1 MARQAVDAPPARP
14 PRYSLL
20 IAAPTVEDGARWQA
34 GVSFAPEGCGNGG
47 RVAVDCIGGTD
58 GLDPA
63 ENPDWVTGDA
73 YAVWAADQCSTFGLR
88 ARDYAGR
95 ARRQLEATQSFQ
107 IAEELW
113 SGSLVGEPI
122 LLGSGVVNENRP
134 LNSVDSDRVTTSA
147 ETPVEALALVV
158 GALGRCGQGR
168 QGMIHVTPQVLQHLI
183 FESAVYRDGGLW
195 YSAMGHLIVADDGY
209 DGSGPGGEPAGSSQ
223 FIYGTSMMGVR
234 LGEVQ
239 MVPRLDETGPDGEQI
254 GWDAA
259 VDPATNLVTVI
270 AQRLAL
276 VQWDRCCHIAAQVD
290 VPVPA
295 IGGAS

>member
-20 IAAPTVEDGARWQA
+20 IAAPTVDDGARWQA
-34 GVSFAPEGCGNGG
+34 GVEFAPEGCGNGG

-58 GLDPA
+58 PLDPD
-63 ENPDWVTGDA
+63 ENPDWVTSDGF
-73 YAVWAADQCSTFGLR
+73 AVWAADQCSTFGR
-88 ARDYAGR
+88 AARDYAGR

-107 IAEELW
+107 IAEEVW
-113 SGSLVGEPI
+113 GGSLVGQPV
-122 LLGSGVVNENRP
+122 LLGAPGTVNENRP
-134 LNSVDSDRVTTSA
+134 LTDVASDRVTSSA
-147 ETPVEALALVV
+147 ETAVEALGLVV
-158 GALGRCGQGR
+158 GALGKCGEGR
-168 QGMIHVTPQVLQHLI
+168 QGMIHVTPQVLQHLVN
-183 FESAVYRDGGLW
+183 ESSVYRDGGLW

-209 DGSGPGGEPAGSSQ
+209 DGSGPGGVPAGSTQ
-223 FIYGTSMMGVR
+223 WIYGTSMMAVR
-234 LGEVQ
+234 LGELEIY
-239 MVPRLDETGPDGEQI
+239 PRLPEAGANEIDWP
-254 GWDAA
+254 AA

-276 VQWDRCCHIAAQVD
+276 VQWDRCCHVAAEVD